1 MLDFTHVNGQS
12 TEVSDVIMADQ
23 DGYPPGTLNSFPVGD
38 DGTIAGMFSH
48 GLSRTLGQVALATF
62 TNENGLVAETDHLF
76 SAGPNSG
83 AARILAP
90 GTRGA
95 GAIRGGALEMSN
107 VDLSREFIGLITAS
121 TGFQAASRV
130 ISTANEM
137 LDQLLMT
144 QR

>member
-1 MLDFTHVNGQS
+1 
-12 TEVSDVIMADQ
+12 MADQ
-23 DGYPPGTLNSFPVGD
+23 DGYPPGTLNSFAVGE
-38 DGTIAGMFSH
+38 DGTVSGVFSN

-62 TNENGLVAETDHLF
+62 TNEEGLVAETENLF

-83 AARILAP
+83 TAQILAP
-90 GTRGA
+90 ETQGA

-121 TGFQAASRV
+121 TGFQAAGRV
-130 ISTANEM
+130 ISVANEM

-144 QR
+144 LR